1 MKVAITGTSGRVGS
15 AIARE
20 AVARGFD
27 VLGIDQRAPAQS
39 EFGGGRFVEA
49 DLADYSALCRTLEG
63 CDALIHMAAIPSP
76 RFDPAHVVH
85 NNNVVASY
93 NALAAAAEL
102 GILKVVQASS
112 VNAIGLSYSREP
124 RFDYLPLDEDHPT
137 YNEDAYSLSKWIC
150 EAQADSIVRR
160 NEAMTI
166 ASLRFHWVVDS
177 RDFAVQGYRDR
188 SADFARRQLW
198 AYTSLDAAV
207 RASLLGIAAPFT
219 GHEVFNIVAPRTAVE
234 VESAP
239 LVRKYFPNVPIRG
252 GLAGECGLYDCSKA
266 GRLLGW
272 SHDI

>member
-1 MKVAITGTSGRVGS
+1 MKVAVTGVSGRVGS

-20 AVARGFD
+20 AIARGFE
-27 VLGIDQRAPAQS
+27 VVGIDQHTQAQGVP
-39 EFGGGRFVEA
+39 GGVLFVQA
-49 DLADYSALCRTLEG
+49 ALADFSALRLAMEG

-93 NALAAAAEL
+93 NALSAAAEL

-198 AYTSLDAAV
+198 AYTSLEAAV
-207 RASLLGIAAPFT
+207 RASLLGIVAPFK
-219 GHEVFNIVAPRTAVE
+219 GHGVFNIVAPRTAAE
-234 VESAP
+234 TDSAA
-239 LVRKYFPNVPIRG
+239 LVRAQLPGTPIRG
-252 GLAGECGLYDCSKA
+252 QLTKDQGFYDCAKA
-266 GRLLGW
+266 ARLLGW
-272 SHDI
+272 LHDK